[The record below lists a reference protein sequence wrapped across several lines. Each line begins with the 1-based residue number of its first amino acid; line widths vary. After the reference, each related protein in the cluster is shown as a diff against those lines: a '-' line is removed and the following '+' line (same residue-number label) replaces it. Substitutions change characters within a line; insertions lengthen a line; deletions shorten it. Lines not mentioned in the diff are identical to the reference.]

1 MTNTFIERYSVKMR
15 SLTTAFVCLAL
26 AATIVHADVKPFFP
40 TMDGWEPEGEPML
53 YTADDL
59 FEYINGSADLYL
71 MYDFKEMGT
80 LSYFDDQGRGVT
92 VEIYQHGDDAN
103 AFGIYSQERP
113 SPMNQVKIGAQAYYD
128 YGVLN
133 FCQGPYYV
141 KVAGFDLEEF
151 DEDMLTVVGKIT
163 SANIGG
169 KKDLPKTIACLP
181 EDAMVPN
188 SQTYVAKNVFGHG
201 FLHSAYIAEYRS
213 DRDANTRG
221 FIIEGNDAAD
231 AGEMLESYLNFV
243 KEKGVEITEGDGVY
257 RFEDPATRSTGAITL
272 KRNGSY
278 IWGIST
284 RSETMGNDFISGVE
298 ANLKTTGLLK

>member
-1 MTNTFIERYSVKMR
+1 MTNPIIERYSVKMR

-40 TMDGWEPEGEPML
+40 TMDAWEPEGEPMV

-59 FEYINGSADLYL
+59 FEYIDGSADLYL
-71 MYDFKEMGT
+71 MYNFKEMGT

-92 VEIYQHGDDAN
+92 VDIYEHGDNAN

-113 SPMNQVKIGAQAYYD
+113 SPMNEVEVGAQAYYD

-141 KVAGFDLEEF
+141 KVAGFDLDSF
-151 DEDMLTVVGKIT
+151 DEDMLTVVGKIV

-169 KKDLPKTIACLP
+169 KKDLPKTMACFP
-181 EDAMVPN
+181 ADAMVPN

-201 FLHSAYIAEYRS
+201 FLHSAYVAEYRS
-213 DRDANTRG
+213 DGNNNTRG
-221 FIIEGNDAAD
+221 FIIEGNDDAD
-231 AGEMLESYLNFV
+231 AGAMLESYLNFV
-243 KEKGVEITEGDGVY
+243 KGKGVEIAEGDGVY

-272 KRNGSY
+272 KRAGSY

-284 RSETMGNDFISGVE
+284 GSETTGTAFITGVE
-298 ANLKTTGLLK
+298 TNLKTTGLLK